1 MEEELLRTDDEHG
14 TDGENND
21 VHQMEAA
28 PQTQQPVEGWGNDA
42 DDLGDSAAPAAGGD
56 NNGEGWGNDVDDLGD
71 NEAPG
76 PDDLRDNEASGP
88 DEDNAGP
95 TSGGN
100 NAGPTSG
107 GNNAGSASGGNN
119 AGSASGGDNI
129 APAPG
134 TGAPPIGS
142 AQQVNDAVNVEMA
155 EVMAENMD
163 ENRRERAAQ
172 RGAGAAFDK
181 LDDLITKKKR
191 TRRGRKARQEDNAD
205 SEGDSQRQDNQE
217 AANQVQNDEGQADTP
232 QGVKKTVDN
241 LRGGQLY
248 KAVVLARHLER
259 GGQNPMADNKFKGF
273 FNSSGFNSAAD
284 KIKLVGAA
292 SSTAAQLDA
301 TYKKSYVSQAIALVS
316 SLVGFVT
323 TIKSLVQKIKSFK
336 GTEGK
341 FQRFIGIIGILTDFA
356 MTVSKGAAI
365 AQSIAVFMGKFD
377 GIVKKV
383 IGYITVFANGA
394 SQIGGII
401 TGVNGLKK
409 AVSTRNKIKKLR
421 DIRGEEVKK
430 MLPRYMEPEEDGGPE
445 DEEEENHDHD
455 TVQAEQN
462 TPAAQTEQNTP
473 AAQTEQ
479 NTSTE
484 QAGGKKKRLSP
495 KQARQLAKQRRATMK
510 ERRALANMLL
520 RREDVSDEDK
530 DKIVN
535 YLAACRMVEKLK
547 SAIGLGAS
555 GLVTNAIG
563 LGTSIATGVFYT
575 GDAKAE
581 TASKHMGLITGFAGT
596 GVSAAKLGVDKANQ
610 KKQNNEETE
619 MMKERLWGHIH
630 ELDND
635 KYGLKGISESLEADP
650 SPEKAAEAKG
660 VVAKYN
666 AVDAQLKGAFVNYGA
681 VFKAKNAEEFRKL
694 LVAGI

>member
-1 MEEELLRTDDEHG
+1 MEDELLRTDDEHG
-14 TDGENND
+14 NDGENND
-21 VHQMEAA
+21 LHQREAG
-28 PQTQQPVEGWGNDA
+28 PQPQRPMGGWENAADDLGDNDGPVPGGNNNAEGWGNDA
-42 DDLGDSAAPAAGGD
+42 
-56 NNGEGWGNDVDDLGD
+56 DDLGD

-76 PDDLRDNEASGP
+76 PDDLGDNEAPGL

-95 TSGGN
+95 ASGGN
-100 NAGPTSG
+100 NAGP
-107 GNNAGSASGGNN
+107 ASGGNN
-119 AGSASGGDNI
+119 AGPALGGNNAGPASGGNNT

-134 TGAPPIGS
+134 TGALPIGS
-142 AQQVNDAVNVEMA
+142 RQQVNDAVNVEMA
-155 EVMAENMD
+155 EVMAENID
-163 ENRRERAAQ
+163 ENRREQADPR
-172 RGAGAAFDK
+172 RAGAAFDK

-191 TRRGRKARQEDNAD
+191 TRRGRKARQEDNANP
-205 SEGDSQRQDNQE
+205 EGDSQRQDNQE
-217 AANQVQNDEGQADTP
+217 TANQVQNDEGQADTP

-292 SSTAAQLDA
+292 NATAVQLDA
-301 TYKKSYVSQAIALVS
+301 TFKKSYVSQVISLVS

-341 FQRFIGIIGILTDFA
+341 FQRFIGITGILSDFA
-356 MTVSKGAAI
+356 MAVSKGAAI
-365 AQSIAVFMGKFD
+365 AQSIAAFMGKFD

-409 AVSTRNKIKKLR
+409 AVNNRNKIKGMR
-421 DIRGEEVKK
+421 DNRWEEVKK
-430 MLPRYMEPEEDGGPE
+430 MLPRYMEPEDDGGPE

-455 TVQAEQN
+455 TAQAGQN
-462 TPAAQTEQNTP
+462 AVAAQTEQNTP
-473 AAQTEQ
+473 AA
-479 NTSTE
+479 

-530 DKIVN
+530 DKIVS

-563 LGTSIATGVFYT
+563 LGTSIATGVFYA

-581 TASKHMGLITGFAGT
+581 TASKHMGIISGFAGT
-596 GVSAAKLGVDKANQ
+596 GVSAAKLGVDKVNQ
-610 KKQNNEETE
+610 KKQNNEETK